1 MKRDGILNEHIN
13 LIISRLGHTDLLAI
27 SDCGLPIPDGV
38 LRVDISLVKGI
49 PSFKEVVKAISEE
62 LVIER
67 AFIAQEMRQR
77 NTGCYDSL
85 LGLLPGIEIVELPHE
100 ELKKNASQGQ
110 GGHQD
115 GRSDTLCQCDS
126 RVGGEFLAWRTP
138 CWWR

>member
-100 ELKKNASQGQ
+100 ELKKMLPKVKAVI
-110 GGHQD
+110 
-115 GRSDTLCQCDS
+115 RT
-126 RVGGEFLAWRTP
+126 GEATP
-138 CWWR
+138 YANVILESGVNF